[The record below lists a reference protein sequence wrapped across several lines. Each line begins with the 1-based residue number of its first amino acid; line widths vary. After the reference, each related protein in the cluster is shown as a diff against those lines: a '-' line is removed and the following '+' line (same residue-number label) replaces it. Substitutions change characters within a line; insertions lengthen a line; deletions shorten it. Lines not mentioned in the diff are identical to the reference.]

1 MKPINL
7 LNVNEELHK
16 ILYTNR
22 KGEEL
27 MKIDS
32 ETEGALNDL
41 LDTVRDKIIEQN
53 GQVLDWYVHADT
65 DAEQIV
71 IGFYVHKEDKEIS
84 QHGSIWNNE
93 I

>member
-1 MKPINL
+1 
-7 LNVNEELHK
+7 
-16 ILYTNR
+16 
-22 KGEEL
+22 

-53 GQVLDWYVHADT
+53 GQVLDWYVHDDT

-84 QHGSIWNNE
+84 
-93 I
+93 

>member
-53 GQVLDWYVHADT
+53 GQVLDWYVHDET

-84 QHGSIWNNE
+84 
-93 I
+93 

>member
-53 GQVLDWYVHADT
+53 GQVLDWYVHDDT

-84 QHGSIWNNE
+84 
-93 I
+93 

>member
-1 MKPINL
+1 
-7 LNVNEELHK
+7 
-16 ILYTNR
+16 
-22 KGEEL
+22 

-53 GQVLDWYVHADT
+53 GQVLDWYVHDDT
-65 DAEQIV
+65 DAEQVV

-84 QHGSIWNNE
+84 
-93 I
+93 

>member
-7 LNVNEELHK
+7 LNVDKELHK

-22 KGEEL
+22 KGEDL

-32 ETEGALNDL
+32 DTEGALNDL

-53 GQVLDWYVHADT
+53 GQVVDWYVHDDT

-84 QHGSIWNNE
+84 
-93 I
+93 

>member
-1 MKPINL
+1 
-7 LNVNEELHK
+7 
-16 ILYTNR
+16 
-22 KGEEL
+22 

-41 LDTVRDKIIEQN
+41 LDTVRDKIMEQN
-53 GQVLDWYVHADT
+53 GQVLDWYVHDDT

-84 QHGSIWNNE
+84 
-93 I
+93 

>member
-53 GQVLDWYVHADT
+53 GKVLDWYVHDDT

-84 QHGSIWNNE
+84 
-93 I
+93 